1 MNQKNTS
8 DLARIQ
14 SCQSVII
21 WYNDKKGLMR
31 PKLSEVQME
40 IKRDKYLEDLKD
52 RMHNGMI
59 KVITGIRR
67 CGKSYLIFSIFK
79 EYLIKEGVDE
89 KHIIEMEFDK
99 KENAKYRNP
108 DALLSFVNN
117 HIKDRDDYF
126 VLLDEVQMLEDFEEV
141 LNSLLHIKNIDIYVT
156 GSNSKFLSSDILT
169 EFRGRGDE
177 VHVYPLTFQEAMQ
190 NYKGDIYNGWAEYVT
205 YGGLPLIWGMRT
217 DQQKIKYL
225 TDLFE
230 KTYISDIIEHNSIE
244 KTEELETLL
253 NVLASAI
260 GSLTNPTKIEA
271 TFKSVLNSSISRNT
285 IVQYIGYLKD
295 AFIVNEANRYD
306 VKGRKYIGTPLKYY
320 YEDIGLRNARLG
332 FRQMEETHLM
342 ENVVYNELLSRG
354 YAVDVG
360 VVETRKRNQ
369 DGKQEKRKLEIDFV
383 ANMGSRRYY
392 IQSAFQIPD
401 KEKERQE
408 KESLNSIGDSFK
420 KIVLVRDVVK
430 NSRDDKGIITMS
442 IYDFLMDKDSLEK
455 C

>member
-1 MNQKNTS
+1 
-8 DLARIQ
+8 
-14 SCQSVII
+14 
-21 WYNDKKGLMR
+21 
-31 PKLSEVQME
+31 ME

-59 KVITGIRR
+59 KVVTGIRR
-67 CGKSYLIFSIFK
+67 CGKSYLIFNIFK
-79 EYLIKEGVDE
+79 EYLLNEGIDE
-89 KHIIEMEFDK
+89 QHIIEMEFDK
-99 KENAKYRNP
+99 KENVKYRNP
-108 DALLSFVNN
+108 DELLKFV
-117 HIKDRDDYF
+117 KDQNKDKKEHY

-141 LNSLLHIKNIDIYVT
+141 LNSLLHIKNLDIYVT
-156 GSNSKFLSSDILT
+156 GSNSKFLSSDVLT

-190 NYKGDIYNGWAEYVT
+190 NYKGDIYHGWAEYVT
-205 YGGLPLIWGMRT
+205 YGGLPLVWGMRT

-230 KTYISDIIEHNSIE
+230 KTYISDIIDHNGIE

-253 NVLASAI
+253 NVLASAV

-271 TFKSVLNSSISRNT
+271 TFKSVLQSKISRNT
-285 IVQYIGYLKD
+285 IVQYIRYLKD
-295 AFIVNEANRYD
+295 AFIINEANRYD

-332 FRQMEETHLM
+332 FRQVEETHLM
-342 ENVVYNELLSRG
+342 ENAVYNELLSRG
-354 YAVDVG
+354 YMVDVG
-360 VVETRKRNQ
+360 VVETRKRNKE
-369 DGKQEKRKLEIDFV
+369 GKQEKRKLEIDFV

-401 KEKERQE
+401 QEKERQE
-408 KESLNSIGDSFK
+408 KESLNNVDDSFK

-430 NSRDDKGIITMS
+430 TSRDEKGIVTMS
-442 IYDFLMDKDSLEK
+442 IYDFLMNKNSLET

>member
-1 MNQKNTS
+1 
-8 DLARIQ
+8 
-14 SCQSVII
+14 
-21 WYNDKKGLMR
+21 
-31 PKLSEVQME
+31 ME
-40 IKRDKYLEDLKD
+40 IKRDRYLEDLKD

-59 KVITGIRR
+59 KVVTGIRR
-67 CGKSYLIFSIFK
+67 SGKSYLVFTIFK
-79 EYLIKEGVDE
+79 KYLINEGVNED
-89 KHIIEMEFDK
+89 HIIEMEFDK
-99 KENAKYRNP
+99 IENAKYRDP
-108 DALLSFVNN
+108 YTLLDFVKEQ
-117 HIKDRDDYF
+117 IKDKEDYY

-141 LNSLLHIKNIDIYVT
+141 LNSLLHIKNLDIYVT
-156 GSNSKFLSSDILT
+156 GSNSRFLSGDVLT

-190 NYKGDIYNGWAEYVT
+190 NYKGDIYHGWAEYVT
-205 YGGLPLIWGMRT
+205 YGGLPLVWGMRT

-230 KTYISDIIEHNSIE
+230 KTYISDIIDRNGIE
-244 KTEELETLL
+244 KTEELESLL

-271 TFKSVLNSSISRNT
+271 TFKSVLKSKISRNT
-285 IVQYIGYLKD
+285 IVQYIEYLKD
-295 AFIVNEANRYD
+295 AFIINEANRYD

-320 YEDIGLRNARLG
+320 YEDLGLRNARLG
-332 FRQMEETHLM
+332 FRQLEETHLM
-342 ENVVYNELLSRG
+342 ENAVYNELLSRG

-369 DGKQEKRKLEIDFV
+369 EGKQEKRKLEIDFV

-401 KEKERQE
+401 QEKERQE
-408 KESLNSIGDSFK
+408 KESLNNVDDSFK
-420 KIVLVRDVVK
+420 KIVLVKDVVK
-430 NSRDDKGIITMS
+430 ISRDEKGIVTMS
-442 IYDFLMDKDSLEK
+442 IYDFLIDKDSLEK